1 LKSVKFLILFC
12 LINNFLLAQG
22 ISNNWLLGY
31 LTAPLVTGT
40 SAKGKVDFYTGAAS
54 VSSIITKLTFHHTQ
68 GNISDV
74 NGNLIMSSNGIFI
87 ANALGDTMLNGGVL
101 NPDPNVVANFS
112 QTGLK
117 ISNGNI
123 FLPYPGDS
131 GKFIL
136 FHQSIVDTP
145 LCCTSILYYSI
156 IDISLDGGLGAVVQ
170 KNNLLPLPQLS
181 GGIAATKH
189 ANGRDWWLL
198 VAQDTSN
205 VMWKILLTPQGI
217 TSINSQAFSTNLTF
231 FGSES
236 QACFSP
242 DGTKYGFITLRGIN
256 FPKWTNIIRYFNFDR
271 CSGNLSELSSIPI
284 PDTTIC
290 RGLTFSPN
298 SKFLYACSHKV
309 IYQLNTDSV
318 NVPSSIDTVAVYD
331 GFTTPPG
338 NFSNEFE
345 LLYRATDD
353 KIYASTYSSTLS
365 LHKINYPDSAGV
377 ACDVQQH
384 VLSIPCYNHSTT
396 PNHPNYFLGSEV
408 GSPCDTLLGLKQK
421 ISKEVH
427 DFTIAPNPAKDEV
440 VLYLENS
447 INDESNLEILSTKG
461 VLIERIVL
469 PENKSTYY
477 INTSNYANGVYY
489 VKIASSSSQSRIL
502 KLVILK

>member
-1 LKSVKFLILFC
+1 
-12 LINNFLLAQG
+12 LLAQG

-31 LTAPLVTGT
+31 LSFPLVVGT
-40 SAKGKVDFYTGAAS
+40 TAKGKVDFMTGSA
-54 VSSIITKLTFHHTQ
+54 VSSSITNKMKFHRTQ

-74 NGNLIMSSNGIFI
+74 NGNLLMSSNGIFI
-87 ANALGDTMLNGGVL
+87 ANAMGDTMLNGSAI
-101 NPDPNVVANFS
+101 NPDPYIVSNYTL
-112 QTGLK
+112 TGLD
-117 ISNGNI
+117 IPNGNL
-123 FLPYPGDS
+123 FLPFPGDS
-131 GKFIL
+131 DKYIL
-136 FHQSIVDTP
+136 FHQSILNVP
-145 LCCTSILYYSI
+145 ACCNAILYYSVI
-156 IDISLDGGLGAVVQ
+156 NKTLANGLGAVTQ
-170 KNNLLPLPQLS
+170 KNIQIPLPRQS
-181 GGIAATKH
+181 GGIAACKH
-189 ANGRDWWLL
+189 ANGRDWWVL

-205 VMWKILLTPQGI
+205 VVCKLLITPQGVS
-217 TSINSQAFSTNLTF
+217 SISFQAISGNLTF
-231 FGSES
+231 LGSES

-242 DGTKYGFITLRGIN
+242 DGTKFAFTTIGRQGANNWL
-256 FPKWTNIIRYFNFDR
+256 NIIRFFNFNR

-284 PDTTIC
+284 PDTLIC